1 MEQDFYVSDIQWWYF
16 FSSLVFIVKITC
28 PPFVRRLTISKVFNI
43 FSNSRRESNGYF
55 LGGTEGYQV
64 PFNIIYIIID
74 VFSRKHFNN

>member
-1 MEQDFYVSDIQWWYF
+1 MCLIYNGGIFFLASFYSQNNMPTFCSSFNYF
-16 FSSLVFIVKITC
+16 KSVQY
-28 PPFVRRLTISKVFNI
+28 